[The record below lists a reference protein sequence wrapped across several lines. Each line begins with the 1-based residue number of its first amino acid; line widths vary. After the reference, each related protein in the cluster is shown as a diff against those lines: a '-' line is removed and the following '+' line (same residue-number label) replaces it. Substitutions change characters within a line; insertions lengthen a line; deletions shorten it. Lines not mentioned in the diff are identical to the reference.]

1 MINLGYLTPNYKNTP
16 VARYQTASQI
26 AGAIV
31 KAVKDSKNAADTLAP
46 NFYCNTNYYNECK
59 LIFVFIKNAV
69 PYVKEPGNNQT
80 AKTMPRILAD
90 AKKYGGDCK
99 HYATIAA
106 ALCKSLGI
114 KCKLRL
120 ISQFHDRK
128 TPNHIYCV
136 AIINGK
142 EVIIDPVLKNFD
154 TEARYNYKY
163 DINI

>member
-1 MINLGYLTPNYKNTP
+1 VINLGYLTPNYKNTP

-46 NFYCNTNYYNECK
+46 HFYCKTNYYNECK

-120 ISQFHDRK
+120 ISQYYDRK

-136 AIINGK
+136 AMINGR

>member
-1 MINLGYLTPNYKNTP
+1 VINLGYLTPNYKNTP

-31 KAVKDSKNAADTLAP
+31 KAVGDSKKAADTLAP
-46 NFYCNTNYYNECK
+46 NFYCDTNYYNEAK
-59 LIFVFIKNAV
+59 LIFIFIKNAV

-80 AKTMPRILAD
+80 AKTLPRILAD

-106 ALCKSLGI
+106 SLCKSLGI

-120 ISQFHDRK
+120 ISQHFNSK

>member
-128 TPNHIYCV
+128 TPIFT
-136 AIINGK
+136 AWQ
-142 EVIIDPVLKNFD
+142 
-154 TEARYNYKY
+154 
-163 DINI
+163 

>member
-1 MINLGYLTPNYKNTP
+1 MINFGYLTPDYKNYT

-31 KAVKDSKNAADTLAP
+31 TAVNNSKKAAETLAP
-46 NFYCNTNYYNECK
+46 NFENTNKYNQAK

-69 PYVKEPGNNQT
+69 PYVKEPGNRQT
-80 AKTMPRILAD
+80 AKTVPRILAD

-106 ALCKSLGI
+106 SLCKSLGI

-120 ISQFHDRK
+120 ISQYYDKK

-136 AIINGK
+136 AVINGK